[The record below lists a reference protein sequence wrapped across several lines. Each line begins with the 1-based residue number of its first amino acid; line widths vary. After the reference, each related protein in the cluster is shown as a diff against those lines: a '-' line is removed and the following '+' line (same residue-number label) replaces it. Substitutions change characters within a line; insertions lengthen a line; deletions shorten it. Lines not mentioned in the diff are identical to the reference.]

1 MLLQHPTYSRFYLDT
16 VNNKVYSDRTR
27 TKNKE
32 RRLKEVKLFI
42 NTTGYVC
49 LNIMRKEEE
58 KIIKTSITFSK
69 FIAECIRGEEILQDV
84 DHIDRDKLNNKASN
98 LRVLS
103 RELNKLNNKGTEG
116 AQRHSQSGK
125 WVSTIQFKGKR
136 YYLGFYDSP
145 VEARS
150 AYASARDT
158 LGITHILDNTP
169 TLATELHEKYY
180 MTVDT

>member
-1 MLLQHPTYSRFYLDT
+1 
-16 VNNKVYSDRTR
+16 
-27 TKNKE
+27 
-32 RRLKEVKLFI
+32 
-42 NTTGYVC
+42 
-49 LNIMRKEEE
+49 MRKEEE
-58 KIIKTSITFSK
+58 DKIIKTSITLSK

-84 DHIDRDKLNNKASN
+84 DHIDRDKLNNKPSN
-98 LRVLS
+98 LRVLC

-125 WVSTIQFKGKR
+125 WVSTIQFMGKR

-158 LGITHILDNTP
+158 LGITDILDNTP
-169 TLATELHEKYY
+169 TLATELAEKHYLS
-180 MTVDT
+180 VDT